1 MPNETDPKGLRA
13 LAHPLRWKL
22 LDLLG
27 SEGSATATRCAQV
40 LGESV
45 PSCAYHLGMLAKY
58 GYVEQVPDREGRE
71 KPFRLTSYQQQLKP
85 DGDDLASQLAGE
97 ATVDVF
103 LDHELARTKSRQR
116 SGSAE
121 PAGWRPVIEGTTNWL
136 TQAEFEAVIQHM
148 RSLVEQNLERLTDVS
163 ARPEGAR
170 EVRLFFTASVAP
182 ETGG

>member
-1 MPNETDPKGLRA
+1 MPNETDPKAMRA

-22 LDLLG
+22 IDLLG

-58 GYVEQVPDREGRE
+58 GYIEQVPDREGRE
-71 KPFRLTSYQQQLKP
+71 KPWRLISYEQRLTP
-85 DGDDLASQLAGE
+85 DGDDLASQLAAE
-97 ATVDVF
+97 AALEVF

-121 PAGWRPVIEGTTNWL
+121 PPGWRPALQGTTTWL
-136 TQAEFEAVIQHM
+136 TEAEFEAVVHQLASLLAQHHD
-148 RSLVEQNLERLTDVS
+148 RFTDPTL
-163 ARPEGAR
+163 RPAGAR
-170 EVRLFFTASVAP
+170 EVRLFFSASVAP
-182 ETGG
+182 EM